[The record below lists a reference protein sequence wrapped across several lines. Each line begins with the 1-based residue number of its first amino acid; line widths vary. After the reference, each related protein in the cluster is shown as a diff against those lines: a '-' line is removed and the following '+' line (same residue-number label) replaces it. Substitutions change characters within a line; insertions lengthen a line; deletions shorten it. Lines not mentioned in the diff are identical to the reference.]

1 MYYECATRAKSHT
14 HVKNAG
20 RQVRT
25 KLQCRHDQ
33 LEVAKTPRGNLSGKP
48 PQNAQGM
55 TSSKCSNNSSLNKV
69 EILKAARTS
78 AEPQQHQ
85 LTRLPRKQTEC
96 KQASYL
102 VQLATDT
109 QSIQMNIMS
118 RILSTAHGTRHPLRL
133 LRTLLDMWYRKITA
147 AEYGNATHQGHLQLP
162 QHCTLHKFRRRAKE

>member
-1 MYYECATRAKSHT
+1 MLTEFFLMYYECATRAKSHT

-78 AEPQQHQ
+78 AEPQQH
-85 LTRLPRKQTEC
+85 
-96 KQASYL
+96 
-102 VQLATDT
+102 
-109 QSIQMNIMS
+109 
-118 RILSTAHGTRHPLRL
+118 
-133 LRTLLDMWYRKITA
+133 
-147 AEYGNATHQGHLQLP
+147 
-162 QHCTLHKFRRRAKE
+162 